1 MRAAE
6 YAQGVN
12 PAHLQ
17 NLRTLIPSRCR
28 DLTFRWPRTC
38 AYNPD
43 MIGRVRTVGR
53 YAPVAAAIVL
63 PAILLYGAFRTFW
76 ELEQMKS
83 VYLRNRAA
91 AVAAR
96 LESMPPESSPEDIVE
111 RLSSDE
117 AALIG
122 LKLFEQPGP
131 EDPQAVAGIWQ
142 GHDLFVT
149 EDLRDGPVE
158 VFRAYVPFHRQGRMH
173 IAQLDLD
180 KAAADFLLLHA
191 RHNILIASVSGT
203 AIVLLAWYAVWTF
216 RQRAREEARALRT
229 AHLAHL
235 GQLAAV
241 LAHEIRNPLA
251 SVKGFVQLALEGSDM
266 RTASL
271 LKAAVA
277 ETRRIEQ
284 LVNDL
289 LQYGRPPEPRPVG
302 VKWDELAR
310 DLVAGAS
317 DTRLE
322 VAPRNLQWVTDAG
335 MLKQIL
341 QNLIRNALEAIGDR
355 ADGRVRVST
364 HKDAGMLTIAVED
377 NGPGI
382 APDQREKVFEAFFTT
397 KSFGSGLGLPTARK
411 LAAALGGALHLEAGE
426 SGGVRAVLQV
436 PSRLVEHPS
445 EGAPAWN

>member
-1 MRAAE
+1 
-6 YAQGVN
+6 
-12 PAHLQ
+12 
-17 NLRTLIPSRCR
+17 
-28 DLTFRWPRTC
+28 
-38 AYNPD
+38 
-43 MIGRVRTVGR
+43 MIGRVRTLGR

-63 PAILLYGAFRTFW
+63 PAILLYSSFRTFW

-96 LESMPPESSPEDIVE
+96 LESMPPATSPEDIVE
-111 RLSSDE
+111 RLSSEE

-122 LKLFEQPGP
+122 LKLFEQPSP
-131 EDPQAVAGIWQ
+131 DDSEAVAAIWH
-142 GHDLFVT
+142 GHGLFVT
-149 EDLRDGPVE
+149 EDLRDGAVE

-203 AIVLLAWYAVWTF
+203 AIVLLAWYVVWTF

-229 AHLAHL
+229 LHLAHL

-251 SVKGFVQLALEGSDM
+251 SVKGFVQLALEGSDV

-271 LKAAVA
+271 LKPAVA
-277 ETRRIEQ
+277 EARRIEQ

-289 LQYGRPPEPRPVG
+289 MQYGRPPEPKPAG
-302 VKWDELAR
+302 VNWDELAR
-310 DLVAGAS
+310 DLIAGAS
-317 DTRLE
+317 DARLE
-322 VAPRNLQWVTDAG
+322 VAPKELHWVTDAG
-335 MLKQIL
+335 MVKQIL
-341 QNLIRNALEAIGDR
+341 QNLIRNALDAIGDR
-355 ADGRVRVST
+355 PDGRVRVST
-364 HKDAGMLTIAVED
+364 HKDGGMLTITVED

-382 APDQREKVFEAFFTT
+382 ARDERERVFEAFYTT

-411 LAAALGGALHLEAGE
+411 LAGALGGVLRLEASE
-426 SGGVRAVLQV
+426 SGGVRAVLQM
-436 PSRLVEHPS
+436 PSRMAEHAR
-445 EGAPAWN
+445 EKAPAWN